1 MADCRFDVALNF
13 PVDEGVGEVLSGL
26 RVYSPRERSSAAD
39 IWEYVRAS
47 RVFINAFTPVD
58 AGLLR
63 DKGCLELIVLT
74 STGFDHVDVE
84 AAAGVGVC
92 VANQPE
98 VITEAVA
105 EYVVAAVLAALRGV
119 VAGHM
124 YTPRWAREGWPS
136 HLAGFLVRGR
146 SVGLLGAGRIGQ
158 SVAFKL
164 AALGAGPFYYYSRSR
179 KPGLEAVLGAKRL
192 EPRELFSRSMILV
205 NSLPLTG
212 ETRGLVTAGLL
223 RLLPRGAV
231 YVNVGRGGTE
241 EPGAVEA
248 VASEREDLY
257 FVLDVHPEEPLPPSS
272 GRMRLHGNPR
282 VVMTPH
288 IAGSSRESMTATR
301 LLAAMQ
307 ARDYLERG
315 CVWNPVNGACRECPS
330 QRVGLDEAI
339 AMARRLLGV

>member
-1 MADCRFDVALNF
+1 M
-13 PVDEGVGEVLSGL
+13 
-26 RVYSPRERSSAAD
+26 
-39 IWEYVRAS
+39 
-47 RVFINAFTPVD
+47 
-58 AGLLR
+58 
-63 DKGCLELIVLT
+63 
-74 STGFDHVDVE
+74 
-84 AAAGVGVC
+84 
-92 VANQPE
+92 
-98 VITEAVA
+98 A
-105 EYVVAAVLAALRGV
+105 EYVVGAVLAALRGV
-119 VAGHM
+119 VAGHI

-136 HLAGFLVRGR
+136 HISGLLLRGR

-164 AALGAGPFYYYSRSR
+164 AALGAGPFYYYSRGR
-179 KPGLEAVLGAKRL
+179 KPALEAVLGARRL
-192 EPRELFSRSMILV
+192 EPPELFSRSYILV
-205 NSLPLTG
+205 NSLPLTS
-212 ETRGLVTAGLL
+212 ETRGFVKAGLL

-257 FVLDVHPEEPLPPSS
+257 FVLDVHPEEPLPPDS
-272 GRMRLHGNPR
+272 GRMGLHSSPR
-282 VVMTPH
+282 AIITPH
-288 IAGSSRESMTATR
+288 IAGASRESMAATR

-330 QRVGLDEAI
+330 QRLGLDEAI